1 MKVYWYCSLFS
12 WKLKVRVPLISSL
25 FTFTKVIDMVYLG
38 IPNMKSFELGSVCV
52 CIADSHW

>member
-12 WKLKVRVPLISSL
+12 WKLKVPVPLISSL

-38 IPNMKSFELGSVCV
+38 IPNMKSLGLGSECV
-52 CIADSHW
+52 CIADSH